1 VEAAIEV
8 VDNVLRGTATRSRQ
22 DVQAP

>member
-8 VDNVLRGTATRSRQ
+8 VDNVLRGTATRSRE
-22 DVQAP
+22 DIQAP